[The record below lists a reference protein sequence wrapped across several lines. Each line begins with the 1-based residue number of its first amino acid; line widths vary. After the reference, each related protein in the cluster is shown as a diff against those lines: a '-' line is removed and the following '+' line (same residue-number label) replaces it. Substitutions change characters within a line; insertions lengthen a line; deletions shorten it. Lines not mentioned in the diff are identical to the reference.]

1 MFYLLWL
8 PPFSDTHLQVCK
20 SYISTAKANSP
31 ASRKYATSLFL
42 SYSLWFC
49 KVANVALTKIK
60 NSSKKTFREAREHL
74 LYTFSES
81 LINNEEFTL
90 LFDLN
95 TSKNRDF
102 HHWKYHSLDLNVI
115 SENDAYGEF
124 RFLKNDIRR
133 MGTPLRLPNKIV
145 YSFYND
151 PRINSFEALCN
162 LFNRLAYPNR
172 FRYDFTV
179 LKNCFPADCWPND
192 E

>member
-1 MFYLLWL
+1 M
-8 PPFSDTHLQVCK
+8 
-20 SYISTAKANSP
+20 
-31 ASRKYATSLFL
+31 
-42 SYSLWFC
+42 
-49 KVANVALTKIK
+49 
-60 NSSKKTFREAREHL
+60 
-74 LYTFSES
+74 YTFSES

-145 YSFYND
+145 YSSYND
-151 PRINSFEALCN
+151 PRINSFEAVCN

-172 FRYDFTV
+172 YSDMISRFQRTV
-179 LKNCFPADCWPND
+179 SQLIVDQMMNKNDPEFGYLLRDLNQTWLSADNLAMFADANHAEGAAPLMAQFVQYLV
-192 E
+192 